1 MADEPKYKAQ
11 KYFIC
16 INTDRTT
23 EMKSTD
29 DDEAELH
36 VDCRLTY

>member
-23 EMKSTD
+23 EMKATD